1 MNVYDFDGT
10 IYNGDSSVDFF
21 LYALRKRPVVLR
33 CLPAQLWGFALY
45 ALKKIGKTEL
55 KEYYFRFLSAI
66 EAETL
71 AESFWDENEGRI
83 FDWYLRQRQEDDMV
97 ISASPEFLLRPICR
111 RLGIS
116 RLIASRVDAHSGAF
130 AGENCHDVE
139 KPRRLAEEYGLT
151 KVEAFY
157 SDSLSDLP
165 MAQIAERAY
174 LVEKGKV
181 KEWGV

>member
-10 IYNGDSSVDFF
+10 IYNGDSSVNFL
-21 LYALRKRPVVLR
+21 LYALKKKPGTLLY
-33 CLPAQLWGFALY
+33 LPKQLWGFVLY
-45 ALKKIGKTEL
+45 ALKKIDKTTL
-55 KEYYFRFLSAI
+55 KEYYFSFLA
-66 EAETL
+66 AVDAMAL
-71 AESFWDENEGRI
+71 AESFWDEQEGRI

-97 ISASPEFLLRPICR
+97 ISASPDFLLRPICR

-116 RLIASRVDAHSGAF
+116 RLIASRVDARSGKFTGA
-130 AGENCHDVE
+130 NCHDVE
-139 KPRRLAEEYGLT
+139 KPKRLAAEYGLT

-174 LVEKGKV
+174 MVKKGKV
-181 KEWGV
+181 EDWNI